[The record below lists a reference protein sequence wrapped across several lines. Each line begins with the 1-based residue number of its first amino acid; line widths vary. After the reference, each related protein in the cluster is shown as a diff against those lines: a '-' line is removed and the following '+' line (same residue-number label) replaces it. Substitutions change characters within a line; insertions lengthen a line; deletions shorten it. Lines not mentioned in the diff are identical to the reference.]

1 MVAGAFCCNTE
12 GVALKNSPL
21 RPAGPTPPGL
31 MVKAGLAGSKGL
43 LPRVNGFVVPT
54 LKLKAELGWVILVVV
69 SEEEVVVGVLKS
81 NFDSSDFVAATL

>member
-1 MVAGAFCCNTE
+1 VVVGAFCCTTE
-12 GVALKNSPL
+12 GVALKSGPL

-31 MVKAGLAGSKGL
+31 MVKAGLADSKGL
-43 LPRVNGFVVPT
+43 LPRVNGFMAPM

-69 SEEEVVVGVLKS
+69 SKEEVVVEVLKS